1 MDVYTQI
8 DHAEQDYLLRKVKT
22 KAYNK
27 KYREENI
34 DVKRTYD
41 KVYALNNK
49 EKVLVHK
56 EKWIRNNKEYMKTY
70 HKKYHEE
77 NREEI
82 NAYHR
87 KRSKERR
94 SEKPFHSRLTSL
106 RSSAKKRNL
115 QFNLKVSD
123 LEDLWEKQNGLC
135 FYSKKKMDLL
145 AGDKKNTFSVDRI
158 DSTKGYIVN
167 NVVLCRWIVNLM
179 KNDMNVDEFIN
190 EVKILNENMK

>member
-41 KVYALNNK
+41 KVYAL
-49 EKVLVHK
+49 
-56 EKWIRNNKEYMKTY
+56 NNKEYMKTY